1 MNFQTGSVSG
11 NQYNM
16 ATLFTLAVLLFFAY
30 TIVRLT
36 FALAS
41 LIPAVLGIALVLWIV
56 FYWPVEYT
64 LVTLFLI
71 LLVVSR
77 AD

>member
-1 MNFQTGSVSG
+1 
-11 NQYNM
+11 M
-16 ATLFTLAVLLFFAY
+16 ATLFTLAVLLFFSY